1 MKIVWKEL
9 SFLLNSTFLVFIIN
23 RENVNFL
30 LKSRGL
36 ARGRVLNRP
45 PPPRVGGPVKGYQPP
60 KRPPPSFQRKP
71 SVAAPIIISSYA
83 STSIQGRGQ
92 DDEERIRDKI
102 DKISQYDKLN
112 DISTADV
119 EQKEEEV
126 KVEESS
132 ETDPDPVTE
141 TEEIPT
147 TTLRPEE
154 PTTTTAKSSK
164 ETTSKGRDF

>member
-1 MKIVWKEL
+1 MNKIYKDL
-9 SFLLNSTFLVFIIN
+9 FSSVFVIN
-23 RENVNFL
+23 RKNVNFL

-36 ARGRVLNRP
+36 PRGRVLNRP
-45 PPPRVGGPVKGYQPP
+45 PPTRVGGPVKGYQPP

-71 SVAAPIIISSYA
+71 NVAAPIIISSYA

-102 DKISQYDKLN
+102 DKIDQYEKLN
-112 DISTADV
+112 DISTEDV
-119 EQKEEEV
+119 EEKEEEV
-126 KVEESS
+126 KAEESS

-147 TTLRPEE
+147 TTPRAEE
-154 PTTTTAKSSK
+154 PTTKSVK
-164 ETTSKGRDF
+164 ETTSHGRDKFLL

>member
-1 MKIVWKEL
+1 M
-9 SFLLNSTFLVFIIN
+9 
-23 RENVNFL
+23 
-30 LKSRGL
+30 
-36 ARGRVLNRP
+36 
-45 PPPRVGGPVKGYQPP
+45 KGYQPP

-71 SVAAPIIISSYA
+71 NVAAPIIISSYA

-102 DKISQYDKLN
+102 DKIDQYEKLN
-112 DISTADV
+112 DISTEDV
-119 EQKEEEV
+119 EEKEEEV

-147 TTLRPEE
+147 TTSRAEE
-154 PTTTTAKSSK
+154 PTTKSVK
-164 ETTSKGRDF
+164 ETISQGRDKFLL

>member
-1 MKIVWKEL
+1 M
-9 SFLLNSTFLVFIIN
+9 
-23 RENVNFL
+23 
-30 LKSRGL
+30 
-36 ARGRVLNRP
+36 
-45 PPPRVGGPVKGYQPP
+45 
-60 KRPPPSFQRKP
+60 
-71 SVAAPIIISSYA
+71 AAPIIISSYA

-132 ETDPDPVTE
+132 ETDTDPVTE